1 MHRLYQKVP
10 VYGVCGRVTV
20 LVCLAFL
27 LDGHADRAGCARLA
41 DGIGGGFGGRF
52 TDVGS
57 GGGGGSGLGV
67 GSESTR
73 TVDWRE
79 GWRGKLD
86 VVS

>member
-1 MHRLYQKVP
+1 MQIGQDVP
-10 VYGVCGRVTV
+10 G
-20 LVCLAFL
+20 
-27 LDGHADRAGCARLA
+27 LA
-41 DGIGGGFGGRF
+41 DGIGWSFGGRF
-52 TDVGS
+52 TAVGS
-57 GGGGGSGLGV
+57 GGGGGGGGGGSSPGV

>member
-1 MHRLYQKVP
+1 MQIGQDVP
-10 VYGVCGRVTV
+10 G
-20 LVCLAFL
+20 
-27 LDGHADRAGCARLA
+27 LA
-41 DGIGGGFGGRF
+41 DGIGWSFGGRF
-52 TDVGS
+52 TAVGS
-57 GGGGGSGLGV
+57 GGGSGLGL